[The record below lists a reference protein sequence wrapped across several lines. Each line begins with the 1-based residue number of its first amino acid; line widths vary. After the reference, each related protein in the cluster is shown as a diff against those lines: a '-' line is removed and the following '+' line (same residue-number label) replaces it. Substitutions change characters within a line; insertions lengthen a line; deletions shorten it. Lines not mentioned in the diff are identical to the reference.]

1 LFPFFQVLPR
11 KFYFCRTGVKRRIF
25 VFSILDEAERSFDR
39 AIIDFNTGVEKLF
52 DVLNMLADNHVVT
65 NEHEKE

>member
-1 LFPFFQVLPR
+1 MDLSQVN
-11 KFYFCRTGVKRRIF
+11 KTYVKCKAPDPQKQIKE
-25 VFSILDEAERSFDR
+25 ILDEAERSFDR